1 MDGMSEAE
9 LEALVEEATVDCYD
23 EHEEVTGLFSKI
35 QDNLA
40 VPFETQVLGVDV
52 TVKDLDLRNDGCIV
66 AICARGRIRQAIPVL
81 DLPLPDPPPDGAEW
95 IDAYG
100 HWAG

>member
-1 MDGMSEAE
+1 MSKAE
-9 LEALVEEATVDCYD
+9 LEALVEEATVDCYND
-23 EHEEVTGLFSKI
+23 HEQITDLFTMI

-40 VPFETQVLGVDV
+40 VPFQTQVLGVDV
-52 TVKDLDLRNDGCIV
+52 TVKDIDLRNDGCIV

-81 DLPLPDPPPDGAEW
+81 DLPPPVPLPDGAEW
-95 IDAYG
+95 IDAYR